1 MDNYEAWG
9 YCHQSS
15 IVNHQ
20 PSLLYKLA
28 HFIRDKFPFVW
39 DWIGILNSFL
49 FSLRYGSRIKNLKEI
64 KSIPDGYRLVAMPD
78 MSTVEIVEFFA
89 RQPKEAFKYFEP
101 HGFDRNSVEKLQK
114 NKSFLAYFLIDAS
127 NEKIAGYC
135 FNQSFF
141 HGKGFRGRMVD
152 INYRG
157 KGLGT
162 AMNRILNEIGFGI
175 GLRLFEKVSR
185 DNVASYRATVSSS
198 NFKIIE
204 ELPGNR
210 VFLEIM
216 HNS

>member
-1 MDNYEAWG
+1 M
-9 YCHQSS
+9 
-15 IVNHQ
+15 
-20 PSLLYKLA
+20 LYKFA

-39 DWIGILNSFL
+39 DWIGLLNSFL
-49 FSLRYGSRIKNLKEI
+49 FSLRYGSKLKNLKEI
-64 KSIPDGYRLVAMPD
+64 QTVPDGYNLVAMRD
-78 MSTVEIVEFFA
+78 VETERIVEFFA
-89 RQPKEAFKYFEP
+89 NQPKEAFRYFEP
-101 HGFDRNSVEKLQK
+101 HGFDFHSIEKLQK
-114 NKSFLAYFLIDAS
+114 NKAFLAYFLIDFS
-127 NEKIAGYC
+127 NDNIAGYC

-175 GLRLFEKVSR
+175 GLRLYEKVSR
-185 DNVASYRATVSSS
+185 NNVASYRATVSSS
-198 NFKIIE
+198 KFKIIE

-216 HNS
+216 QNS

>member
-1 MDNYEAWG
+1 M
-9 YCHQSS
+9 
-15 IVNHQ
+15 
-20 PSLLYKLA
+20 LYKFA

-39 DWIGILNSFL
+39 DWIGLLNSFL
-49 FSLRYGSRIKNLKEI
+49 FSLRYGSKLKNLKEI
-64 KSIPDGYRLVAMPD
+64 QTVPDGYNLVAMRD
-78 MSTVEIVEFFA
+78 VETERIVEFFA
-89 RQPKEAFKYFEP
+89 NQPKEAFRYFEP
-101 HGFDRNSVEKLQK
+101 HGFDFYSIEKLQK

-185 DNVASYRATVSSS
+185 DNVPSYRATVSSS
-198 NFKIIE
+198 KFKIIE

-216 HNS
+216 RNS